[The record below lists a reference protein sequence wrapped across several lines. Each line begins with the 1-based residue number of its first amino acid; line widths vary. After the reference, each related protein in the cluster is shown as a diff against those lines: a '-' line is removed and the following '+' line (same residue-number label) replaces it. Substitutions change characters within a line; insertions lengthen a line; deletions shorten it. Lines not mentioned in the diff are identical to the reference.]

1 MLCLNHKQLVFMSFN
16 FEERLK
22 QSAFFADVINTHRT
36 ATAQILAAF
45 LGPLIKDNL
54 ISVEQVADI
63 LKQLEAETGKPSLD
77 GERRHAVSVLREALQ
92 TLN

>member
-1 MLCLNHKQLVFMSFN
+1 MTTPIN

-22 QSAFFADVINTHRT
+22 QSAFFADVMNTHRT

-45 LGPLIKDNL
+45 IGPLVKNNQIA
-54 ISVEQVADI
+54 VEDVVGI
-63 LKQLEAETGKPSLD
+63 LKQLEEGTGKPSLD

-92 TLN
+92 ALD

>member
-1 MLCLNHKQLVFMSFN
+1 MTFN

-22 QSAFFADVINTHRT
+22 QSPFFIDVINTHRT

-45 LGPLIKDNL
+45 LAPLIKNEQ
-54 ISVEQVADI
+54 ISVEDVAAI
-63 LKQLEAETGKPSLD
+63 LKQLEEGTGKPSLD
-77 GERRHAVSVLREALQ
+77 GERRHAVAVLREALQ